1 MKKLFLLP
9 LALTFCLSACG
20 DDSSS
25 SASESDVEEISSA
38 VEDES
43 SSSAEEEIS
52 SSAKK
57 GESSSSVKDKAE
69 SSSSAKSEVS
79 AKSSSSAKK
88 ASDEKSSDEKSS
100 SSEKSAASSSSAKS
114 SDSAKPESSSAENE
128 KSSSSSTKSS
138 SSVASSSSKKEC
150 SLNTDCAIYDAE
162 ANTVTDYRYDEADV
176 YRLVKFGDQI
186 WTADNVIN
194 YYPWADAID
203 VEGEYSKPIE
213 NCDKSTYCH
222 LTGKVR
228 GQCPE
233 GFHMPSVEEWKE
245 MLESVATSVEED
257 SDPTDYNDCL
267 EFVKENASEYT
278 VAACD
283 TTYIYKTVV
292 KSWKYN
298 GVGAKLKS
306 KEDWVSGAGTD
317 DFGFSVLPL
326 GRISDNSQ
334 KVYVGESACFWT
346 TTEINGND
354 DHAGIVSFSAE
365 NDYAEISEM
374 QKYVRCALRCVMD

>member
-25 SASESDVEEISSA
+25 SASGSDVDEISSA

-43 SSSAEEEIS
+43 SSSADEEIS

-57 GESSSSVKDKAE
+57 GKSSSSVKDEA
-69 SSSSAKSEVS
+69 A
-79 AKSSSSAKK
+79 SSSSAKK

-100 SSEKSAASSSSAKS
+100 SSKKSAASDSSVKSDDSEESSSSAKS
-114 SDSAKPESSSAENE
+114 SSSA
-128 KSSSSSTKSS
+128 
-138 SSVASSSSKKEC
+138 VSSSSKKEC

-213 NCDKSTYCH
+213 NCDKSTLCH

-228 GQCPE
+228 GQCPV

-245 MLESVATSVEED
+245 MLGSVATSVEED
-257 SDPTDYNDCL
+257 SDPTDYDECL
-267 EFVKENASEYT
+267 EYVKENASEYT

-283 TTYIYKTVV
+283 TTFIYKTVV

-298 GVGAKLKS
+298 GAGAKLKS

-317 DFGFSVLPL
+317 DFGFSVMPL
-326 GRISDNSQ
+326 GMISDNSQ
-334 KVYVGESACFWT
+334 KVYVGETACFWT

-354 DHAGIVSFSAE
+354 DQAGIVRFSAE

-374 QKYVRCALRCVMD
+374 QKYVRCAVRCVMD

>member
-25 SASESDVEEISSA
+25 SASGSDVEEISSA
-38 VEDES
+38 VEGES
-43 SSSAEEEIS
+43 SSSAEEGVS

-57 GESSSSVKDKAE
+57 GKSSSSVKDKAA
-69 SSSSAKSEVS
+69 SSSSEKSEPSAKSESS

-88 ASDEKSSDEKSS
+88 ASDKKSSDEKSS
-100 SSEKSAASSSSAKS
+100 SSEKSAASDSSVKSDDSEESSSSA
-114 SDSAKPESSSAENE
+114 
-128 KSSSSSTKSS
+128 KSS

-186 WTADNVIN
+186 WTADNVVN

-228 GQCPE
+228 GQCPV

-267 EFVKENASEYT
+267 EYVKENASEYT

-326 GRISDNSQ
+326 GMISDNSQ
-334 KVYVGESACFWT
+334 KVYVGETACFWT

-354 DHAGIVSFSAE
+354 DQAGIVRFSAE

-374 QKYVRCALRCVMD
+374 AKYIGCAVRCVMD

>member
-25 SASESDVEEISSA
+25 SASGSDVEDISSA
-38 VEDES
+38 VEGES
-43 SSSAEEEIS
+43 SSSAEEGVS

-57 GESSSSVKDKAE
+57 GKSSSSVKDKAA
-69 SSSSAKSEVS
+69 SSSSAKSEAS

-100 SSEKSAASSSSAKS
+100 SSKKSAASDSSVKSDDSEESSSSAKS
-114 SDSAKPESSSAENE
+114 SSSA
-128 KSSSSSTKSS
+128 
-138 SSVASSSSKKEC
+138 VSSSSKKEC

-245 MLESVATSVEED
+245 MLGSVATSVEED
-257 SDPTDYNDCL
+257 SDPKDYNACL
-267 EFVKENASEYT
+267 EVVKENASEYT

-354 DHAGIVSFSAE
+354 DQAGLVRFSAE

>member
-25 SASESDVEEISSA
+25 SAPESDVDEISSA
-38 VEDES
+38 D
-43 SSSAEEEIS
+43 EEIS

-57 GESSSSVKDKAE
+57 GKSSSSVKDEA
-69 SSSSAKSEVS
+69 A
-79 AKSSSSAKK
+79 SSSSAKK

-100 SSEKSAASSSSAKS
+100 SSKKSAASDSSVKSDDSEESSSSA
-114 SDSAKPESSSAENE
+114 
-128 KSSSSSTKSS
+128 KSS

-162 ANTVTDYRYDEADV
+162 ANTVTDYRYDEAYV

-186 WTADNVIN
+186 WTADNVVN

-213 NCDKSTYCH
+213 NCDKSTLCH

-228 GQCPE
+228 GQCPV

-245 MLESVATSVEED
+245 MLGSVATSVEED
-257 SDPTDYNDCL
+257 SDPTDYNVCL

-298 GVGAKLKS
+298 GAGAKLKS

-326 GRISDNSQ
+326 GMISDNSQ
-334 KVYVGESACFWT
+334 KVYVGETACFWT

-354 DHAGIVSFSAE
+354 DQAGIVRFSAE

-374 QKYVRCALRCVMD
+374 QKYVGCAVRCVMD

>member
-25 SASESDVEEISSA
+25 SASGSDVDEISSA

-43 SSSAEEEIS
+43 SSSADEEIS

-69 SSSSAKSEVS
+69 SSSSSEKVSDEKDSDEKISDEKSSSGEETSAVSSSSVKSSDS
-79 AKSSSSAKK
+79 AKSSSS
-88 ASDEKSSDEKSS
+88 
-100 SSEKSAASSSSAKS
+100 SA
-114 SDSAKPESSSAENE
+114 
-128 KSSSSSTKSS
+128 
-138 SSVASSSSKKEC
+138 VSSSSKKEC

-228 GQCPE
+228 GQCPV

-245 MLESVATSVEED
+245 MLGSVATSVEED

-267 EFVKENASEYT
+267 EYVKENASEYT

-317 DFGFSVLPL
+317 DFGFSVMPL
-326 GRISDNSQ
+326 GMISDNSQ
-334 KVYVGESACFWT
+334 KVYVGETACFWT

-354 DHAGIVSFSAE
+354 DHAGIVRFSAE

-374 QKYVRCALRCVMD
+374 QKYVGCALRCVMD

>member
-25 SASESDVEEISSA
+25 SASGSDVEEISSA
-38 VEDES
+38 GEGES
-43 SSSAEEEIS
+43 SSSAEEEMS
-52 SSAKK
+52 SSAKNDK
-57 GESSSSVKDKAE
+57 SSSSVKNEAA
-69 SSSSAKSEVS
+69 SSSSAKSEAS

-100 SSEKSAASSSSAKS
+100 S
-114 SDSAKPESSSAENE
+114 AENE
-128 KSSSSSTKSS
+128 KSSSSSAKSS

-228 GQCPE
+228 GQCPV

-245 MLESVATSVEED
+245 MLGSVATSVEED

-267 EFVKENASEYT
+267 EYVKENASEYT

-326 GRISDNSQ
+326 GMISDNSQ

>member
-25 SASESDVEEISSA
+25 SASGSDVEEISSA
-38 VEDES
+38 VEGES

-57 GESSSSVKDKAE
+57 GESSSSVKDKAA
-69 SSSSAKSEVS
+69 SSSSAKSEAS

-100 SSEKSAASSSSAKS
+100 SENDENVSGSSAKS
-114 SDSAKPESSSAENE
+114 SSSA
-128 KSSSSSTKSS
+128 
-138 SSVASSSSKKEC
+138 VSSSSKKEC

-267 EFVKENASEYT
+267 EYVKENASEYT

>member
-25 SASESDVEEISSA
+25 SAPESDVDEISSA
-38 VEDES
+38 D
-43 SSSAEEEIS
+43 EEIS

-57 GESSSSVKDKAE
+57 GKSSSSVKDEA
-69 SSSSAKSEVS
+69 A
-79 AKSSSSAKK
+79 SSSSAKK

-100 SSEKSAASSSSAKS
+100 SSKKSAASDSSVKSDDSEESSSSAKS
-114 SDSAKPESSSAENE
+114 SSSA
-128 KSSSSSTKSS
+128 
-138 SSVASSSSKKEC
+138 VSSSSKKEC

-228 GQCPE
+228 GQCPV

-245 MLESVATSVEED
+245 MLGSVATSVEED
-257 SDPTDYNDCL
+257 SDPTDYNGCL
-267 EFVKENASEYT
+267 KYVKENASEYT

-298 GVGAKLKS
+298 GAGAKLKS

-317 DFGFSVLPL
+317 DFGFSVMPL
-326 GRISDNSQ
+326 GMISDNSQ
-334 KVYVGESACFWT
+334 KVYVGETACFWT

-354 DHAGIVSFSAE
+354 DQAGIVRFSAE

-374 QKYVRCALRCVMD
+374 QKYVGCAVRCVMD

>member
-25 SASESDVEEISSA
+25 SAPESDVDEISSA

-43 SSSAEEEIS
+43 SSSADEEIS

-57 GESSSSVKDKAE
+57 GKSSSSVKDEAA
-69 SSSSAKSEVS
+69 SSSSAKSEAS

-100 SSEKSAASSSSAKS
+100 SSVKSTASSSSAKS
-114 SDSAKPESSSAENE
+114 SDSAKS
-128 KSSSSSTKSS
+128 SS

-186 WTADNVIN
+186 WTADNVVN

-267 EFVKENASEYT
+267 EYVKENASEYT

-283 TTYIYKTVV
+283 TTFIYKTVV

-326 GRISDNSQ
+326 GMISDNSQ

-354 DHAGIVSFSAE
+354 DQAGIVSFSAE

>member
-25 SASESDVEEISSA
+25 SASGSDVEEISSA
-38 VEDES
+38 AEDES
-43 SSSAEEEIS
+43 GSSAEEGVS

-57 GESSSSVKDKAE
+57 GKSSSSVKDEA
-69 SSSSAKSEVS
+69 A
-79 AKSSSSAKK
+79 SSSSAKK
-88 ASDEKSSDEKSS
+88 ASDEKSSSS
-100 SSEKSAASSSSAKS
+100 KKSAASDSSVKSDDSEESSSSAKS
-114 SDSAKPESSSAENE
+114 SSSA
-128 KSSSSSTKSS
+128 
-138 SSVASSSSKKEC
+138 VSSSSKKEC

-222 LTGKVR
+222 LTEKVR
-228 GQCPE
+228 GQCPV

-245 MLESVATSVEED
+245 MLRSVATSVEED

-298 GVGAKLKS
+298 GAGAKLKS

-317 DFGFSVLPL
+317 DFGFSVMPL
-326 GRISDNSQ
+326 GMISDNSQ

>member
-25 SASESDVEEISSA
+25 SASGSDVEEISSA

-43 SSSAEEEIS
+43 SSSADEEIS

-57 GESSSSVKDKAE
+57 GKSSSSVKDKAASSSSSEKVSDEKISDEKSSSSKKSAASDSSVKSDDSEE
-69 SSSSAKSEVS
+69 SSSSAKS
-79 AKSSSSAKK
+79 SSSA
-88 ASDEKSSDEKSS
+88 
-100 SSEKSAASSSSAKS
+100 
-114 SDSAKPESSSAENE
+114 
-128 KSSSSSTKSS
+128 
-138 SSVASSSSKKEC
+138 VSSSSKKEC

-186 WTADNVIN
+186 WTADNVVN
-194 YYPWADAID
+194 YYSWADAID

-245 MLESVATSVEED
+245 MLGSVATSVEED
-257 SDPTDYNDCL
+257 SDPKDYNDCL

-298 GVGAKLKS
+298 GAGAKLKS

>member
-1 MKKLFLLP
+1 M
-9 LALTFCLSACG
+9 
-20 DDSSS
+20 
-25 SASESDVEEISSA
+25 
-38 VEDES
+38 
-43 SSSAEEEIS
+43 
-52 SSAKK
+52 
-57 GESSSSVKDKAE
+57 
-69 SSSSAKSEVS
+69 
-79 AKSSSSAKK
+79 
-88 ASDEKSSDEKSS
+88 
-100 SSEKSAASSSSAKS
+100 
-114 SDSAKPESSSAENE
+114 
-128 KSSSSSTKSS
+128 
-138 SSVASSSSKKEC
+138 
-150 SLNTDCAIYDAE
+150 
-162 ANTVTDYRYDEADV
+162 
-176 YRLVKFGDQI
+176 KFGDQI

-228 GQCPE
+228 GQCPV

-245 MLESVATSVEED
+245 MLGSVATSVEED

-267 EFVKENASEYT
+267 EYVKENASEYT

-317 DFGFSVLPL
+317 DFGFSVMPL
-326 GRISDNSQ
+326 GMISDNSQ

-346 TTEINGND
+346 TTEINGID
-354 DHAGIVSFSAE
+354 DHAGVVRFSAE

>member
-25 SASESDVEEISSA
+25 SASGSDVDEISSA

-43 SSSAEEEIS
+43 SSSADEEIS

-57 GESSSSVKDKAE
+57 GKSSSSVKDEA
-69 SSSSAKSEVS
+69 A
-79 AKSSSSAKK
+79 SSSSAKK

-100 SSEKSAASSSSAKS
+100 SSKKSAASDSSVKSDDSEESSSSAKS
-114 SDSAKPESSSAENE
+114 SSSA
-128 KSSSSSTKSS
+128 
-138 SSVASSSSKKEC
+138 VSSSSKKEC
-150 SLNTDCAIYDAE
+150 SLNTDCAIYDAV

-326 GRISDNSQ
+326 GMISDNSQ
-334 KVYVGESACFWT
+334 KVYVGETACFWT

-354 DHAGIVSFSAE
+354 DQAGIVRFSAE

>member
-25 SASESDVEEISSA
+25 SASGSDVEEISSA
-38 VEDES
+38 AEGES

-57 GESSSSVKDKAE
+57 GKSSSSVKDKAA
-69 SSSSAKSEVS
+69 SSSSAKSEAS

-100 SSEKSAASSSSAKS
+100 SENDENVSSSSA
-114 SDSAKPESSSAENE
+114 
-128 KSSSSSTKSS
+128 KSS

-245 MLESVATSVEED
+245 MLGSVATSVEED
-257 SDPTDYNDCL
+257 SDPKVYNACL
-267 EFVKENASEYT
+267 EVVKENASEYT

-298 GVGAKLKS
+298 GAGAKLKS

-354 DHAGIVSFSAE
+354 DQAGLVRFSAE

>member
-25 SASESDVEEISSA
+25 SASGSDVEEISSA
-38 VEDES
+38 AEDES
-43 SSSAEEEIS
+43 GSSAEEEIS

-57 GESSSSVKDKAE
+57 GKSSSSVKDKAASSSSSEKVSDEKTSDEKSSSSKKSAASDSSVKSDDSEE
-69 SSSSAKSEVS
+69 SSSSAKS
-79 AKSSSSAKK
+79 SSSA
-88 ASDEKSSDEKSS
+88 
-100 SSEKSAASSSSAKS
+100 
-114 SDSAKPESSSAENE
+114 
-128 KSSSSSTKSS
+128 
-138 SSVASSSSKKEC
+138 VSSSSKKEC

-228 GQCPE
+228 GQCPV

-245 MLESVATSVEED
+245 MLGSVATSVEED

-267 EFVKENASEYT
+267 EYVKENASEYT

-298 GVGAKLKS
+298 GAGAKLKS

-354 DHAGIVSFSAE
+354 DQAGLVRFSAE

>member
-25 SASESDVEEISSA
+25 SASGSDVEEISSA
-38 VEDES
+38 AEDES
-43 SSSAEEEIS
+43 GSSAEEGVS

-57 GESSSSVKDKAE
+57 GKSSSSVKDKAASSSSSEKVSDEKISNEKSSSSKKSAASDSSVKSDDSEE
-69 SSSSAKSEVS
+69 SSSSAKS
-79 AKSSSSAKK
+79 SSSA
-88 ASDEKSSDEKSS
+88 
-100 SSEKSAASSSSAKS
+100 
-114 SDSAKPESSSAENE
+114 
-128 KSSSSSTKSS
+128 
-138 SSVASSSSKKEC
+138 VSSSSKKEC

-228 GQCPE
+228 GQCPV

-257 SDPTDYNDCL
+257 SDPTVYNGCL

-326 GRISDNSQ
+326 GMISDNSQ

-346 TTEINGND
+346 TTEINGID
-354 DHAGIVSFSAE
+354 DHAGVVRFSAE

-374 QKYVRCALRCVMD
+374 QKYVRCAVRCVMD

>member
-25 SASESDVEEISSA
+25 SASGSDVEEISSA
-38 VEDES
+38 VEGES

-57 GESSSSVKDKAE
+57 GESSSSVKDKAA
-69 SSSSAKSEVS
+69 SSSSAKSEAS

-100 SSEKSAASSSSAKS
+100 SSKKSAASDSSVKSDDPEESSSSA
-114 SDSAKPESSSAENE
+114 
-128 KSSSSSTKSS
+128 KSS

-186 WTADNVIN
+186 WTADNVVN

-228 GQCPE
+228 GQCPV

-245 MLESVATSVEED
+245 MLGSVATSVEED

-298 GVGAKLKS
+298 GAGAKLKS

-317 DFGFSVLPL
+317 DFGFSVMPL
-326 GRISDNSQ
+326 GMISDNSQ
-334 KVYVGESACFWT
+334 KVYVGETACFWT

-354 DHAGIVSFSAE
+354 DHAGIVRFSAE

-374 QKYVRCALRCVMD
+374 AKYIGCAVRCVMD

>member
-1 MKKLFLLP
+1 MKRLFWLP
-9 LALTFCLSACG
+9 LALALCLSACG

-25 SASESDVEEISSA
+25 SASDSDVDEISSA

-57 GESSSSVKDKAE
+57 GKSSSSSVK
-69 SSSSAKSEVS
+69 SSDSEKSSDS
-79 AKSSSSAKK
+79 AKSSSSAKSNTSK
-88 ASDEKSSDEKSS
+88 
-100 SSEKSAASSSSAKS
+100 
-114 SDSAKPESSSAENE
+114 N
-128 KSSSSSTKSS
+128 SS

-162 ANTVTDYRYDEADV
+162 ANTVTDYRYAEADV

-194 YYPWADAID
+194 YYPWADAVD

-213 NCDKSTYCH
+213 NCDKNTYCH

-228 GQCPE
+228 GQCPV

-245 MLESVATSVEED
+245 MLGSVATSVEED

-267 EFVKENASEYT
+267 EYVKENASEYT

-326 GRISDNSQ
+326 GMISDNSQ
-334 KVYVGESACFWT
+334 KVYVGETACFWT

-354 DHAGIVSFSAE
+354 DQAGIVRFSAE

>member
-25 SASESDVEEISSA
+25 SASESDVDEISSA

-43 SSSAEEEIS
+43 SSSADEEIS

-57 GESSSSVKDKAE
+57 GKSSSSVKDKA
-69 SSSSAKSEVS
+69 A
-79 AKSSSSAKK
+79 SSSSAKK

-100 SSEKSAASSSSAKS
+100 SSKKSAASDSSVKSDDSEESSSSAKS
-114 SDSAKPESSSAENE
+114 SSSA
-128 KSSSSSTKSS
+128 
-138 SSVASSSSKKEC
+138 VSSSSKKEC

-213 NCDKSTYCH
+213 NCDKSTLCR
-222 LTGKVR
+222 LTEKVR

-245 MLESVATSVEED
+245 MLGSVATSVEED

-267 EFVKENASEYT
+267 EFVKENSSEYT

-283 TTYIYKTVV
+283 TTYIYKMVV

-334 KVYVGESACFWT
+334 KVYVGETACFWT

-354 DHAGIVSFSAE
+354 DQAGVVRFSAE

-374 QKYVRCALRCVMD
+374 QKYVGCAVRCVMD